1 MAKNLELI
9 SDYYRYRIEP
19 KILTPI
25 VTLEFLLGAT
35 LPPIPS
41 AILLSLGFSMIGSYI
56 GTFINIKDE
65 LSTIDEIQK
74 IYDEIIKHYIRLNKV
89 FDFNNPVEIFA
100 LYVYA
105 VEKGY
110 LSLHH
115 NFEYRQTDD
124 DLKKEIFGLSSL
136 EIILGHGV
144 CRHFSAMLND
154 IFKESGVDSKRCYVF
169 LADEGKKN
177 LYTPNHAIV
186 VAKKDGL
193 MHILDPTNSI
203 IFKPGDSNSIYVS
216 GKHYVYITPYE
227 RLKLGKN
234 LEFTS
239 EKDDETQMNRSKK
252 ICSENRDMLKSF
264 YKENKD
270 LYEEIVQKKL
280 SLQKYF

>member
-9 SDYYRYRIEP
+9 SDYYRYGIEP

-41 AILLSLGFSMIGSYI
+41 AILLSSGFSMIGSYI
-56 GTFINIKDE
+56 GTFIKIKDE

-74 IYDEIIKHYIRLNKV
+74 IYDEIIGHYSKLNKI

-110 LSLHH
+110 LSFHH
-115 NFEYRQTDD
+115 NFEHGQTDD
-124 DLKKEIFGLSSL
+124 DVEKEILGLSGV

-154 IFKESGVDSKRCYVF
+154 IFKESGVDSKKCYVF

-177 LYTPNHAIV
+177 LYIPNHVIV
-186 VAKKDGL
+186 TTEIDGL
-193 MHILDPTNSI
+193 TYLLDPTNYI
-203 IFKPGDSNSIYVS
+203 TFKPSDSKSIYVS

-239 EKDDETQMNRSKK
+239 EKDDETLMNRSKK

-270 LYEEIVQKKL
+270 LYEEIAQKKL